1 MLPLESVPN
10 VSEGR
15 DVATIRALADTFE
28 RDHVRL
34 LDVHSD
40 VDHHRSVLTVV
51 GDDDA
56 LANALVRCVAR
67 GVELIDLRRHDGVHP
82 RVGAVDVVP
91 VVPLRPGDMERA
103 QAVALA
109 VGRAVGAELGL
120 PVFLY
125 AESGGGRRPA
135 FFRRG
140 GPATLQAR
148 VDAGELAPDF
158 GPARLHPSAG
168 AVLVGARR
176 PLIAFNVP
184 LQGGDVDAA
193 RAIAAAV
200 RESSGGLPGVQAL
213 GLMLESTRRAQVSLN
228 LVDVEATL
236 LHDVVGRVREEAE
249 RLGVETAPAE
259 LVGLLPVSAVAA
271 AAAPSLALD
280 ALPPDRVL
288 EARLLE
294 P

>member
-1 MLPLESVPN
+1 
-10 VSEGR
+10 
-15 DVATIRALADTFE
+15 
-28 RDHVRL
+28 
-34 LDVHSD
+34 
-40 VDHHRSVLTVV
+40 
-51 GDDDA
+51 
-56 LANALVRCVAR
+56 
-67 GVELIDLRRHDGVHP
+67 
-82 RVGAVDVVP
+82 
-91 VVPLRPGDMERA
+91 
-103 QAVALA
+103 
-109 VGRAVGAELGL
+109 
-120 PVFLY
+120 VFLY

>member
-15 DVATIRALADTFE
+15 DAATIQALAAAFD
-28 RDHVRL
+28 RDRVRL

-56 LANALVRCVAR
+56 LANALVGCVGRA
-67 GVELIDLRRHDGVHP
+67 VELIDLRRHDGVHP
-82 RVGAVDVVP
+82 RVGAVDVMP
-91 VVPLRPGDMERA
+91 IVPLRPRDMERA
-103 QAVALA
+103 RAVALD
-109 VGRAVGAELGL
+109 VGRAIGAELEL

-125 AESGGGRRPA
+125 GESGGGRRPA

-140 GPATLQAR
+140 GPSALQER
-148 VDAGELAPDF
+148 VDAGELVPDF

-184 LQGGDVDAA
+184 LQSGDLDAA
-193 RAIAAAV
+193 RAIAETV

-213 GLMLESTRRAQVSLN
+213 GLMLQSTGRAQVSLN
-228 LVDVEATL
+228 LVDVDATP
-236 LHDVVGRVREEAE
+236 LHEVVGHVREAAQ

-259 LVGLLPVSAVAA
+259 LVGLLPLAAVAA
-271 AAAPSLALD
+271 AAAPSLALH
-280 ALPPDRVL
+280 ALPLDRVL

>member
-1 MLPLESVPN
+1 VLPLESVPN

-15 DVATIRALADTFE
+15 DVATIRALADTFD

-40 VDHHRSVLTVV
+40 VDHHRSVLTVA

-109 VGRAVGAELGL
+109 VSRAVGAELGL

-140 GPATLQAR
+140 GPAMLQAR

-228 LVDVEATL
+228 LVDVEATP

-249 RLGVETAPAE
+249 RLGVEIAPAE